1 MGGENSFHITEII
14 VHPNRKTLHVW
25 LSGGDMQELIEMAP
39 KLMAWGKKM
48 GCTDATIEG
57 RLGWSVLAVKLEKSG
72 KVAGGAGE
80 SASKKTTQ
88 SSTTTTTPNVPD
100 WIANDVRSN
109 NARTQGLRVVIRCVC
124 CWRIRSAKAGLCAG
138 TKIGQNPQDF

>member
-1 MGGENSFHITEII
+1 MRKHLEAALAHEGVGRSVEDVLEKIATGHAQMWAGENSFHITEII

-57 RLGWSVLAVKLEKSG
+57 RLGWERVLAPLGFEK
-72 KVAGGAGE
+72 
-80 SASKKTTQ
+80 
-88 SSTTTTTPNVPD
+88 
-100 WIANDVRSN
+100 
-109 NARTQGLRVVIRCVC
+109 
-124 CWRIRSAKAGLCAG
+124 KAVLLGVLL
-138 TKIGQNPQDF
+138 